1 MKLDKEMARRL
12 RISTEGM
19 ESFDILKHQPVVLK
33 TGLYDEIKSTKFYRE
48 SGQLH
53 HNHNEPRGF
62 AFYIQRED
70 GEIFIGA
77 CSGIIYYECIKE
89 FLDSEIKAEVIL
101 CEVPAHQVSYYG
113 KRYLDIKYGA
123 FEFLAQHHPSHEMR
137 VKMTVELMEIAHAEE
152 NSSRAH

>member
-1 MKLDKEMARRL
+1 MKLDKDFACEL

-19 ESFDILKHQPVVLK
+19 EEFHILKHQPVVLK
-33 TGLYDEIKSTKFYRE
+33 TGLYDEIKSTKFYRD
-48 SGQLH
+48 SGLLH
-53 HNHNEPRGF
+53 HNHNEPTDY

-101 CEVPAHQVSYYG
+101 CEVPAHQVSYFG
-113 KRYLDIKYGA
+113 KRYLNAKYGA
-123 FEFLAQHHPSHEMR
+123 FEFLAQHHPLHEVR
-137 VKMTVELMEIAHAEE
+137 LKMTAELMEIAHAEE
-152 NSSRAH
+152 NPSLAH